1 VDECR
6 LSVAQKILFPIK
18 KGLAK
23 ISEFFG
29 FRV

>member
-1 VDECR
+1 MGAG
-6 LSVAQKILFPIK
+6 SVAKKILFPIK